1 MPRQIYISKYKG
13 NTHYSITIEDSFGT
27 QHHVGYQSE
36 LNNDILAKIEQQACD
51 IWSNEVKYEPS
62 SMDKAIAACIELD
75 EKCGLHFT
83 DNMGNHRDG
92 LD

>member
-1 MPRQIYISKYKG
+1 MPRQIHISKYKG

-51 IWSNEVKYEPS
+51 IWANEVKPKEDL
-62 SMDKAIAACIELD
+62 MANAIANMIELD
-75 EKCGLHFT
+75 KKSGILK
-83 DNMGNHRDG
+83 GNRDG